1 MRSLLERPISFR
13 LSDAAYRRY
22 ESAALDRG
30 MTLSA
35 YLRDRLEVDDQ
46 VAEHIA
52 QLRLTLMDAGAGG
65 SDASPMLPILLE
77 MLLLSRR
84 QSSPGDMRAV
94 HLELERQGIPPWTPA
109 AQGRDLPG

>member
-22 ESAALDRG
+22 ESAAADRG

-46 VAEHIA
+46 VAEHVA
-52 QLRLTLMDAGAGG
+52 QLRLTLMDAGTSSAE
-65 SDASPMLPILLE
+65 AAPMLPIVLE
-77 MLLLSRR
+77 LLLLSRR
-84 QSSPGDMRAV
+84 HSSPGDMRAV

-109 AQGRDLPG
+109 QGRDLPE

>member
-13 LSDAAYRRY
+13 LSDPAYRRY
-22 ESAALDRG
+22 ESAASDRG

-46 VAEHIA
+46 IAEHVA
-52 QLRLTLMDAGAGG
+52 QLRLTLMDTGASGADG
-65 SDASPMLPILLE
+65 APVLPLLLE
-77 MLLLSRR
+77 LLLLSRR
-84 QSSPGDMRAV
+84 HSSPGDMRAV

-109 AQGRDLPG
+109 QGRDLPE